1 MVSNNS
7 SRKLPKKKIAKKV
20 TKKTVKGSTYPKVFK
35 DKENGYISIKL
46 KAGIETKSYL
56 KSGILFLE
64 NEEGE
69 VIEVQVQ
76 I

>member
-1 MVSNNS
+1 M
-7 SRKLPKKKIAKKV
+7 I
-20 TKKTVKGSTYPKVFK
+20 KKTIKSSVYPKVYK
-35 DKENGYISIKL
+35 DKENSYISIKL

-56 KSGILFLE
+56 KRGILFLE

>member
-1 MVSNNS
+1 MVSINNS
-7 SRKLPKKKIAKKV
+7 NKLSKKKVAKKV
-20 TKKTVKGSTYPKVFK
+20 SKKTVKGSKYPKVYK
-35 DKENGYISIKL
+35 DKDNDYISIKL

-69 VIEVQVQ
+69 VVEVQVQ